1 MSNKPNKKFS
11 LEKRVESFK
20 YALNGLKIV
29 FIEEHNARIHLIV
42 SLIVIACGFIFHI
55 STVEWIIICFAI
67 GLVISM
73 EIINSAIE
81 NLSDF
86 VSPEHHKLIK
96 KVKDLSAAA
105 VPVCTISSVVIGI
118 LVFLPKIAHVFDL

>member
-29 FIEEHNARIHLIV
+29 FREEHNARIHLIV

-105 VPVCTISSVVIGI
+105 VLVCTISSVVIGI

>member
-1 MSNKPNKKFS
+1 MNERSYRKFS
-11 LEKRVESFK
+11 IKRQVKSFK
-20 YALNGLKIV
+20 YALSGLKIV
-29 FIEEHNARIHLIV
+29 FTEEHNARIHLIV
-42 SLIVIACGFIFHI
+42 SVIVIACGFIFHI
-55 STVEWIIICFAI
+55 SIMEWIVICLAI

-86 VSPEHHKLIK
+86 VSPEYHRLIK

-105 VPVCTISSVVIGI
+105 VLVCTISSIIAGL
-118 LVFLPKIAHVFDL
+118 LVFLPKIVY

>member
-1 MSNKPNKKFS
+1 MSNKSHKKFS

-29 FIEEHNARIHLIV
+29 FREEHNARIHLIV

-86 VSPEHHKLIK
+86 VSPEYHKLIK

-105 VPVCTISSVVIGI
+105 VLVCTISSVVIGI
-118 LVFLPKIAHVFDL
+118 LVFLPKIAHLFDL

>member
-11 LEKRVESFK
+11 LKKRVESFK

-86 VSPEHHKLIK
+86 VSPEYHKLIK

-105 VPVCTISSVVIGI
+105 VLVCTISSVVIGI
-118 LVFLPKIAHVFDL
+118 LVFLPKIAHLFGR

>member
-1 MSNKPNKKFS
+1 MENKGT
-11 LEKRVESFK
+11 EKSSSHNRIQSFK
-20 YALNGLKIV
+20 YAFNGLKIV
-29 FIEEHNARIHLIV
+29 FKEEYNARIHLLI
-42 SLIVIACGFIFHI
+42 SLVVIICGFIFQI
-55 STVEWIIICFAI
+55 SILEWISICFVI

-105 VPVCTISSVVIGI
+105 VLFCAITSVVIGFLI
-118 LVFLPKIAHVFDL
+118 FLPKIIHLLDN

>member
-1 MSNKPNKKFS
+1 MSNKSHKKFS

-29 FIEEHNARIHLIV
+29 FREEHNARIHLIV

-86 VSPEHHKLIK
+86 VSPEYHKLIK

-105 VPVCTISSVVIGI
+105 VLVCTILSVVIGI
-118 LVFLPKIAHVFDL
+118 LVFLPKIAHLFDL

>member
-105 VPVCTISSVVIGI
+105 VLVCTISSVVIGI
-118 LVFLPKIAHVFDL
+118 LIFLPKIAHLFGL

>member
-105 VPVCTISSVVIGI
+105 VLVCTISSVVIGI
-118 LVFLPKIAHVFDL
+118 LVFLPKIAHLFDL

>member
-55 STVEWIIICFAI
+55 ATVEWMIICFAI

-86 VSPEHHKLIK
+86 VSPEYHKLIK

-105 VPVCTISSVVIGI
+105 VLVCTISSVVIGI
-118 LVFLPKIAHVFDL
+118 LIFLPKIAHLFGL

>member
-105 VPVCTISSVVIGI
+105 VLVCTISSVVIGI
-118 LVFLPKIAHVFDL
+118 LIFLPKIAHLFDL

>member
-29 FIEEHNARIHLIV
+29 FREEHNARIHLIV

-55 STVEWIIICFAI
+55 ATVEWIIICFAI

-86 VSPEHHKLIK
+86 VSPEYHKLIK

-105 VPVCTISSVVIGI
+105 VLVCTISSVVIGI
-118 LVFLPKIAHVFDL
+118 LVFLPKIAHLFDL

>member
-29 FIEEHNARIHLIV
+29 FREEHNARIHLIV

-86 VSPEHHKLIK
+86 VSPEYHKLIK

-105 VPVCTISSVVIGI
+105 VLVCTISSVVIGI
-118 LVFLPKIAHVFDL
+118 LIFLPKIAHVFDL

>member
-1 MSNKPNKKFS
+1 MSNKSHKKFS

-20 YALNGLKIV
+20 YALNGLKIA
-29 FIEEHNARIHLIV
+29 FREEHNARIHLIV

-105 VPVCTISSVVIGI
+105 VLVCTISSVVIGI

>member
-1 MSNKPNKKFS
+1 MSNKPHKKFS

-86 VSPEHHKLIK
+86 VSPEYHKLIK
-96 KVKDLSAAA
+96 KVKDISAAA
-105 VPVCTISSVVIGI
+105 VLVCTISSVVIGI
-118 LVFLPKIAHVFDL
+118 LVFLPKIAHLFGR